1 MLAMTALRLSI
12 AFQLLLLTSA
22 FSFSQE
28 SSQPALLKGVVADIN
43 GALITKAVFT
53 VIWEHREYKAITS
66 DTNEN
71 AGEYRFELPA
81 GVYDIRIDSIAGFTT
96 TRHSRIRVDAKSIN
110 LLNFKMYAKYVV
122 FSDVPG
128 ATKEN
133 PSDHPIMNYFPYE
146 YFPIPVSGAD
156 GIDSGLIRSAIKEES
171 QANTNFKDYG
181 KPNPSRRA
189 GVTFT
194 YNLFS
199 VEADEIRIDNKTKEV
214 LGCGNITVEVS
225 GRKEEWTGVI
235 TVTITKGK
243 VEYSADKVQSCN
255 RCR

>member
-1 MLAMTALRLSI
+1 MTALRVSI
-12 AFQLLLLTSA
+12 AFQLILLTSA

-28 SSQPALLKGVVADIN
+28 SSQPALLKGVVTDIN
-43 GALITKAVFT
+43 GALITKAVLT
-53 VIWEHREYKAITS
+53 VTGEHREYKAITS

-71 AGEYRFELPA
+71 AGEYNLELPA

-96 TRHSRIRVDAKSIN
+96 TRHSRIRVDANSIN
-110 LLNFKMYAKYVV
+110 VLNFKMYLKYVV

-133 PSDHPIMNYFPYE
+133 PSDHPIMNYFSYE

-156 GIDSGLIRSAIKEES
+156 GLDSGLIRYAIKEEL
-171 QANTNFKDYG
+171 QGNTSYKDIG
-181 KPNPSRRA
+181 TPNPSGRA

-199 VEADEIRIDNKTKEV
+199 VEADEIRIDNKTKEII
-214 LGCGNITVEVS
+214 GCGEITVEVS
-225 GRKEEWTGVI
+225 GRKEEWTGGI

-243 VEYSADKVQSCN
+243 VEYSTAQVKACKQ
-255 RCR
+255 CR